1 MFSACLAEGMNKDFR
16 FSIGDGIDAMKV
28 KPLRGL
34 LAVPRL
40 PHSDLSLV
48 FCIANFQS
56 VFDFVDRDHV
66 GPVWPVRLGGNQLA
80 FGGDFGN
87 GLNRLKFVG
96 RLHVPEGFGPA
107 FVRV

>member
-66 GPVWPVRLGGNQLA
+66 RACLA
-80 FGGDFGN
+80 
-87 GLNRLKFVG
+87 
-96 RLHVPEGFGPA
+96 GPA
-107 FVRV
+107 RRKPTCLWR